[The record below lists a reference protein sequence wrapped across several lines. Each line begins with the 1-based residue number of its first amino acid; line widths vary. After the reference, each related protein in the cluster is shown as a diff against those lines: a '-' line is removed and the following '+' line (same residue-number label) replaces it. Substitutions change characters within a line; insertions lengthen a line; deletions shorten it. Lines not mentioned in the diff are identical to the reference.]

1 MAATDLGALA
11 REHLWMHFT
20 RMGGYD
26 VPLIVR
32 GEGCYLEDHRG
43 RRYLDA
49 LAGLF
54 SVNIGYSY
62 GEEIGQAA
70 LAQMRE
76 LPFYTNWTY
85 AHPRAVELAAEV
97 ASLAP
102 GDLNRVFFV
111 SGGSEAVEAAI
122 KIAREYHTANGEPMR
137 RKVIA
142 RRIAYHGT
150 TYGALSLTGITPLRT
165 PFEPLMAGVRHV
177 ANTNRYRCKYCAEHG
192 SCTLACA
199 DEVAEAIEFEG
210 PETVSMVIMEPV
222 QNAGGCF
229 APHPDYHRRVREICD
244 AYGVLQVAD
253 EVICGFG
260 RLGEWFGS
268 LRYGYEPDLI
278 TCAKG
283 ITSAY
288 APMGALLISDR
299 VADGLLDA
307 ERMFTHGVTFGG
319 HPVAAAVALKNIEI
333 MERLDVLGNVRAN
346 EAYLRDALL
355 GLKER
360 HHLIGDVR
368 GAGYFWA
375 MELVRDQAT
384 RETFTPEECDVL
396 LRDFLSPELF
406 KRGLLCRADDRGD
419 PVIQIS
425 PPLICGREEIDA
437 AVAVFDEVL
446 PLASARMG
454 TPGP

>member
-1 MAATDLGALA
+1 MERRPQAAALLEQA
-11 REHLWMHFT
+11 R
-20 RMGGYD
+20 
-26 VPLIVR
+26 PN
-32 GEGCYLEDHRG
+32 
-43 RRYLDA
+43 
-49 LAGLF
+49 LF
-54 SVNIGYSY
+54 S
-62 GEEIGQAA
+62 
-70 LAQMRE
+70 
-76 LPFYTNWTY
+76 
-85 AHPRAVELAAEV
+85 
-97 ASLAP
+97 
-102 GDLNRVFFV
+102 
-111 SGGSEAVEAAI
+111 
-122 KIAREYHTANGEPMR
+122 IA
-137 RKVIA
+137 
-142 RRIAYHGT
+142 
-150 TYGALSLTGITPLRT
+150 
-165 PFEPLMAGVRHV
+165 V
-177 ANTNRYRCKYCAEHG
+177 ANIRSYAINTVPEH
-192 SCTLACA
+192 TFALILA
-199 DEVAEAIEFEG
+199 
-210 PETVSMVIMEPV
+210 
-222 QNAGGCF
+222 
-229 APHPDYHRRVREICD
+229 
-244 AYGVLQVAD
+244 
-253 EVICGFG
+253 
-260 RLGEWFGS
+260 
-268 LRYGYEPDLI
+268 
-278 TCAKG
+278 CAKG